1 MYNCYIVTMVITID
15 TSALLA
21 VLLNEQHKL
30 AIIEATKG
38 GDLQAPASLDAE
50 IGNAISAMF
59 KRDRLRLKEAE
70 QVLAQFNQIP
80 IRRTKLRLT
89 EAIKL
94 AQAHGLYAYDAYVLD
109 CARQYRSPLLSLDKQ
124 LIAIGKKLELNL
136 LEVSI

>member
-1 MYNCYIVTMVITID
+1 MVITID

-21 VLLNEQHKL
+21 VLLNEQHKP
-30 AIIEATKG
+30 AIIETTKG
-38 GDLQAPASLDAE
+38 RDLQAPTSLNAE
-50 IGNAISAMF
+50 VGNALSAMF
-59 KRDRLRLKEAE
+59 KRDRLTLKEAE

-80 IRRTKLRLT
+80 IRRTKLRIT
-89 EAIKL
+89 EALKL
-94 AQAHGLYAYDAYVLD
+94 AQAHNIYAYDAYVLD